1 MFSRLQY
8 ISQGN
13 TAQEQRQN
21 IQAALDAG
29 CTWIQLRFKEQD
41 QAVVRALAEAARK
54 LCADYKAFFIV
65 NDSALIAA
73 ETEAHGVH
81 LGLQD
86 MPVADAR
93 AIVGPTRLVG
103 GTANTLADVRQRIA
117 EGCDYIGLGPFRFT
131 TTKARLSPI
140 LGLEGYA
147 SLLKTLREENATTP
161 LYAIGGITLE
171 DIPALRATG
180 VYGVALSGA
189 ITQAHDKRKIVDQLK
204 EILYATTTHS
214 R

>member
-1 MFSRLQY
+1 MFSRVQY
-8 ISQGN
+8 ISQGA
-13 TAQEQRQN
+13 TPLEQRQN

-29 CTWIQLRFKEQD
+29 CTWIQLRFKGQEE
-41 QAVVRALAEAARK
+41 AVVHAVAETVRK
-54 LCADYKAFFIV
+54 LCAEYKAFFIV
-65 NDSALIAA
+65 NDYARIAL

-86 MPVADAR
+86 MPVPEAR
-93 AIVGPTRLVG
+93 AIIGNTRLIG
-103 GTANTLADVRQRIA
+103 GTANTLKDLQQRVA
-117 EGCDYIGLGPFRFT
+117 EGCDYIGLGPLRFT
-131 TTKARLSPI
+131 PTKAKLSPM

-147 SLLKTLREENATTP
+147 ALLKALQQGDITVP
-161 LYAIGGITLE
+161 IYAIGGISLE
-171 DIPALRATG
+171 DIPALREIG

-189 ITQAHDKRKIVDQLK
+189 ITHALDKRKTVDQLR

>member
-1 MFSRLQY
+1 MFSRIQY
-8 ISQGN
+8 ISQGK

-41 QAVVRALAEAARK
+41 EAVVRSLAKTVQK
-54 LCADYKAFFIV
+54 LCTGYKAFFIV
-65 NDSALIAA
+65 NDHARIAVD
-73 ETEAHGVH
+73 TEAHGVH

-86 MPVADAR
+86 MPVAEAR

-103 GTANTLADVRQRIA
+103 GTANTLGDVRQRIA

-140 LGLEGYA
+140 LGSEGYA
-147 SLLKTLREENATTP
+147 TLLKTLHQENNTIP
-161 LYAIGGITLE
+161 IYAIGGIKIE
-171 DIPALRATG
+171 DVPALRETG

-189 ITQAHDKRKIVDQLK
+189 ITQAHDKTKTVDQLK